1 MGTLRCGLLLSLALV
16 ASAFAQDT
24 NQPVPVAP
32 PPVVDPN
39 QPAAPTVTP
48 EIDPNLPQLPQT
60 EATLTPPPET
70 VAPVAT
76 NKPAAPKKKPAPQIP
91 TARGT
96 VAKIDNVG
104 MTITVENKGKEQ
116 TFKVSSKTRIFA
128 DGKPAI
134 FADGKAGEKV
144 IVEYKTNK
152 DKSKEA
158 TAIRFGSLTA
168 KKQ

>member
-1 MGTLRCGLLLSLALV
+1 MGTFRCGLLLSLALV
-16 ASAFAQDT
+16 ASPFAQDT
-24 NQPVPVAP
+24 NQPVPATA
-32 PPVVDPN
+32 PVVDPN
-39 QPAAPTVTP
+39 QPAAAPTVTP
-48 EIDPNLPQLPQT
+48 VVDPNLPQIPQA

-70 VAPVAT
+70 VAPIAT
-76 NKPAAPKKKPAPQIP
+76 NKPAPPKKKPAPQIP
-91 TARGT
+91 TARGS

-128 DGKPAI
+128 DAKPAI
-134 FADGKAGEKV
+134 FADGKPGEKV

-158 TAIRFGSLTA
+158 TTIRFGSPTL